1 MHAIQY
7 AVIGRPFPFAASGG
21 VLRDCG
27 DEGRAYLAEE
37 LVAGAE
43 GGGVRVGGVEGFDAF
58 EEDGV
63 VGVEVGEVEE
73 LWRGWVLLVCDLV
86 GREWWAYILRFRLS
100 TAARQSQ
107 WWW

>member
-7 AVIGRPFPFAASGG
+7 AVIGRPFPFEAVEG

-27 DEGRAYLAEE
+27 DEWRAYLAEE
-37 LVAGAE
+37 LLTGGE

-58 EEDGV
+58 EEAGV

-73 LWRGWVLLVCDLV
+73 L
-86 GREWWAYILRFRLS
+86 
-100 TAARQSQ
+100 
-107 WWW
+107 